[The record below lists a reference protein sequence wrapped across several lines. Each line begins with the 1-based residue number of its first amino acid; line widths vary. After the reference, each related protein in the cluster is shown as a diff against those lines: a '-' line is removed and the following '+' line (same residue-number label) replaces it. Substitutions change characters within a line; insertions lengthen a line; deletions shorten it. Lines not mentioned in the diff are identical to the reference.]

1 MEKEVES
8 LFCGA
13 HVEGRSTTARE
24 GEAGET
30 EKQEDAVVNGQQARW
45 LSGQDE
51 DSEGRGSVGA
61 AWGRGWRRRWRRRL
75 WMENDDDD
83 ESFWGRGVGM
93 VGHNMK

>member
-13 HVEGRSTTARE
+13 HVEGRSTTVRE
-24 GEAGET
+24 GQAGEA
-30 EKQEDAVVNGQQARW
+30 EKQEDAVVNGQREGW

-51 DSEGRGSVGA
+51 DFEGRGSVGV
-61 AWGRGWRRRWRRRL
+61 AWERGWRRRRRL
-75 WMENDDDD
+75 WMGDDDDD
-83 ESFWGRGVGM
+83 ETFWGRGVGM